1 MEQYSKLAELFCYP
15 EKASLKKAL
24 ADINSILYASYPQLS
39 NSLDEFAAFA
49 ESHSTDSMREYFI
62 KTFDIQASCY
72 LDIGYV
78 LFGEDYKRGTFLV
91 HMIEEHKKAQNDCGV
106 ELPDHL
112 PNILRLLPKIKDKKL
127 AEELAYS
134 LVLPAL
140 REMQKNFLDEV
151 NVYKKLLQLLTS
163 IIEVDFKDSQY
174 KQFSILS
181 KDKTNFLNSINC
193 GPKT

>member
-1 MEQYSKLAELFCYP
+1 
-15 EKASLKKAL
+15 
-24 ADINSILYASYPQLS
+24 
-39 NSLDEFAAFA
+39 
-49 ESHSTDSMREYFI
+49 MREYFI